1 MTVRVFI
8 KRHIKQGLVDEAL
21 AMLLDFR
28 TQARK
33 QPGYVSGETLIN
45 RYDPRS
51 VTIVSSWRKLEDWI
65 RWQSSDQR
73 AVNEAKIESLL
84 ELPTRYEIYDVCG
97 SAEGCA
103 EP

>member
-8 KRHIKQGLVDEAL
+8 KRQIKQSLVDEAL

-33 QPGYVSGETLIN
+33 QPGYVCGETLIN

-73 AVNEAKIESLL
+73 AANEAQIDSLL
-84 ELPTRYEIYDVCG
+84 ELPTKYEVYDVSG
-97 SAEGCA
+97 PADDCA